1 MAKNLEANLIDAN
14 GKYINF
20 DAHREE
26 YTQHYDALRKELYS
40 QWRSNKVLDK
50 ILKGHTLG
58 GTYGDNLK
66 VAMPNEFDLVIH
78 LVFPENDKII
88 VKADP
93 RKPGN
98 VTLDMTKV
106 MEIIGKQDQN
116 KPVFEQLQKMVNRNQ
131 LLCEDKLQSW
141 LQGVMTTTLNKMDKQ
156 IKVGS
161 VVSPLSY
168 KKSGPAHTIDV
179 KGRYVYSVDFV
190 PAIRLKAAQCVLG
203 PEQKRH
209 FGTTPHWD
217 AIPKPMKPAQPE
229 NISFRASYY
238 EAEKGLLQDKHNLKN
253 SIRLMKRLRDTKNN
267 MANLKSYY
275 IKTLFLWEVTKQ
287 DSKYWQKPMYEIV
300 TEMLDRLSNTLKL
313 TSSKG
318 KLLFFWDPKLDMFA
332 ELTDRQRQD
341 MFNCVSKTQY
351 LFRRGDG
358 NLTVDIEKNILN
370 YFSMKS
376 KLKLVAKI
384 FR

>member
-1 MAKNLEANLIDAN
+1 MAKNLEGNLIEVN
-14 GKYINF
+14 GKFINF
-20 DAHREE
+20 DQHREE
-26 YTQHYDALRKELYS
+26 YTQHYDALRKELYT
-40 QWRSNKVLDK
+40 QLRSNKVLDK
-50 ILKGHTLG
+50 LLKGHTLG

-98 VTLDMTKV
+98 VTLDMTKL
-106 MEIIGKQDQN
+106 MEVIGKQDHN
-116 KPVFEQLQKMVNRNQ
+116 KLVFEQLQKMVNRNQ

-141 LQGVMTTTLNKMDKQ
+141 LQGVMTQALAKMGKQ

-179 KGRYVYSVDFV
+179 KGRYEYSVDFV
-190 PAIRLKAAQCVLG
+190 PAIRLKADQCVLG
-203 PEQKRH
+203 PQQRRH
-209 FGTTPHWD
+209 FGSTPHWD
-217 AIPKPMKPAQPE
+217 AIPKPMKPPLPE

-238 EAEKGLLQDKHNLKN
+238 DAEKGLLQGKNNLKN
-253 SIRLMKRLRDTKNN
+253 SIRLMKRLRDKKTN
-267 MANLKSYY
+267 MTNLKSYY

-287 DSKYWQKPMYEIV
+287 DPKYWQKPMTEIV
-300 TEMLDRLSNTLKL
+300 IEMLERLGNTLRL

-332 ELTDRQRQD
+332 DLTANQRQD
-341 MFNCVSKTQY
+341 MFNCVTRTQY
-351 LFRRGDG
+351 IFRRGDG
-358 NLTVDIEKNILN
+358 NLTEDIVKSVQT

-376 KLKLVAKI
+376 KL
-384 FR
+384 